1 MRALALSLLLPWFAA
16 PAAAAGASS
25 ARTAPRQQPATGVAP
40 VVLPPLAPQM
50 QSGGL
55 AGSLDMG
62 GVLRAPGAAPLAVPF
77 LDTARAL
84 PGVGF
89 RPDLQVAPLP
99 ESAAAPRAEAAAFLE
114 TFAPRLA
121 LPLTA
126 PPPSAAMVTPAS
138 PLAQQSALMATRQT
152 AVAEAASAMARQAA
166 PAAETSQAFGDRVWT
181 LLMGQKPS
189 EATDSS
195 AAPDERR
202 WSDLGAGRPG
212 RSAARAEARGGL
224 SPALPRSAS
233 ERRDPAAARAT
244 VPSIAAQVE
253 QILSWPARFDLGAL
267 FAPAASAS
275 PASGRRL
282 SLPIRRL
289 VLKVYS
295 MSLGVAYA
303 SLPGVGPM
311 LEASVRMAAPRAGET
326 RAAASETVLEAPAV
340 ALRDAVSST
349 GFESRTLGARAA
361 VERAAPGA
369 EAERFAFLQD
379 SGERLPLTE
388 PAFAPASAKP
398 SSSPFSRKDSGP
410 APAAFLV
417 VTLLPVLGAALM
429 LAAGRE

>member
-1 MRALALSLLLPWFAA
+1 MRALALAALLSWFAA
-16 PAAAAGASS
+16 PAGAAGASS

-50 QSGGL
+50 QTGGL

-62 GVLRAPGAAPLAVPF
+62 GVLRAPGASPLATPF
-77 LDTARAL
+77 LDPRAL

-89 RPDLQVAPLP
+89 RPEIPVAPLP
-99 ESAAAPRAEAAAFLE
+99 ESAVAPRAEAAAFLE

-152 AVAEAASAMARQAA
+152 AVAEATSAMAREAA

-181 LLMGQKPS
+181 LLMGQKS
-189 EATDSS
+189 SDAGDSS
-195 AAPDERR
+195 AAPDEKGF
-202 WSDLGAGRPG
+202 SDLGAARSG
-212 RSAARAEARGGL
+212 RSEARASRAGSL

-233 ERRDPAAARAT
+233 ERSDPAAARTA
-244 VPSIAAQVE
+244 VPSVAAQVE
-253 QILSWPARFDLGAL
+253 QVLSWPARFDLGGL
-267 FAPAASAS
+267 FGPAQPAAA
-275 PASGRRL
+275 ASGRAL

-303 SLPGVGPM
+303 QLPGVGSV
-311 LEASVRMAAPRAGET
+311 LQASTSLAAPRAGQSK
-326 RAAASETVLEAPAV
+326 AAAPETVFEAPTV
-340 ALRDAVSST
+340 AMRDAVSST
-349 GFESRTLGARAA
+349 GFESRTFGARAA
-361 VERAAPGA
+361 PERAAPGA
-369 EAERFAFLQD
+369 EAERFAFLQG
-379 SGERLPLTE
+379 SGERLPLDGPSFE
-388 PAFAPASAKP
+388 PPSSRS
-398 SSSPFSRKDSGP
+398 SSSPFSRKGSGP

>member
-1 MRALALSLLLPWFAA
+1 MRALALAALLSWYAA
-16 PAAAAGASS
+16 PAGAAGASS

-50 QSGGL
+50 QAGGL

-62 GVLRAPGAAPLAVPF
+62 GVLRAPGASPLAVPF
-77 LDTARAL
+77 LDSARAL

-89 RPDLQVAPLP
+89 RPEIPVAPLP
-99 ESAAAPRAEAAAFLE
+99 ESAVAPRAEAAAFLE

-126 PPPSAAMVTPAS
+126 PPPAAAMVTPAS

-152 AVAEAASAMARQAA
+152 AVAEATSAMARQAA

-181 LLMGQKPS
+181 LLMGEKAS
-189 EATDSS
+189 DSDDS
-195 AAPDERR
+195 RAAPDDKGF
-202 WSDLGAGRPG
+202 SDLGAARQG
-212 RSAARAEARGGL
+212 RSSDARADRSGSL
-224 SPALPRSAS
+224 SPSLPRSSAQ
-233 ERRDPAAARAT
+233 RRDPASARQA
-244 VPSIAAQVE
+244 VPSVAAEVE
-253 QILSWPARFDLGAL
+253 RILSWPARFDLGAL
-267 FAPAASAS
+267 FSPAQAS
-275 PASGRRL
+275 PASGRTL

-303 SLPGVGPM
+303 QVPGVGSV
-311 LEASVRMAAPRAGET
+311 LQASAAQMASPRAGQT
-326 RAAASETVLEAPAV
+326 KAAAGETVLEAPTV
-340 ALRDAVSST
+340 AMRDAVTST
-349 GFESRTLGARAA
+349 GFVSRTSAARAV
-361 VERAAPGA
+361 VERAPGA

-379 SGERLPLTE
+379 SGERLPLTD

-398 SSSPFSRKDSGP
+398 ASSPFSRKGAGP